1 MIYLKDFLVKE
12 DPKLGR
18 IFDRFLG
25 QHFGRLL
32 GRPLDRLLD

>member
-12 DPKLGR
+12 DPELGR
-18 IFDRFLG
+18 LLDRILG